1 MNPQTSLF
9 HDTIYD
15 ALGADIAAAGG
26 FKVVAHKL
34 WPADSGGA
42 SKLRNAINPE
52 QPHKLCADE
61 IMQVKR
67 LAREAGSMATVTYE
81 AQQLGYRVEWLD
93 PKDEADELR
102 REVRDLLAVVTKKL
116 DRIERADERGATIK
130 AVR

>member
-1 MNPQTSLF
+1 MNQTALF

-26 FKVVAHKL
+26 FKVVAGKL
-34 WPADSGGA
+34 WPADSSGA

-61 IMQVKR
+61 ILQVKR
-67 LAREAGSMATVTYE
+67 LARDAGSLATITYE
-81 AQQLGYRVEWLD
+81 AQQLGYEVTLLD
-93 PKDEADELR
+93 PKDEGDALR
-102 REVRDLLAVVTKKL
+102 RQFIEATAQLSKLAQ
-116 DRIERADERGATIK
+116 RIEMADERATVLR